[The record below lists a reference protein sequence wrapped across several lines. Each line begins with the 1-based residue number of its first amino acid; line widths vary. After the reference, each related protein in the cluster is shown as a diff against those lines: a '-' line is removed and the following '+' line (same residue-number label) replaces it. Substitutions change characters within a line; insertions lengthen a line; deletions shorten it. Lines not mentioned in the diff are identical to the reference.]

1 MYGYNISLENLYVLV
16 ASVCYLYKNNS
27 SEAYSIHTIDV

>member
-1 MYGYNISLENLYVLV
+1 MYGYNISLENLYVPV

>member
-1 MYGYNISLENLYVLV
+1 MYGYNISLEKLYVPV

-27 SEAYSIHTIDV
+27 SEA